1 MTEAKGI
8 QKVAVFVERVA
19 IRNFRG
25 IQELDLR
32 LQPGLTLLVGRNN
45 AGKSRILRAL
55 HLAMGGA
62 RAERDD
68 LTVGSNSDARI
79 DIVIAPRPSPSQNGE
94 GASPSSKELKGQV
107 EEFDRS
113 VSLFLGPL
121 VTRVSIDPP
130 RQRFAWRTTITST
143 SEDTGARSQS
153 YVMTYSQNDGW
164 NTSESSVPL
173 NRQQRRILVAE
184 LVDTQ
189 RHLDRELRQPGS
201 ALRKILNDLNVPE
214 DKREGLENRLAEL
227 GDDIVEQS
235 GTLQELH
242 TALET
247 LDRYLDAMGTAK
259 VDAVPGSLEELAR
272 TVGVSFDTGQ
282 GQVAAR
288 LQGSGVRSL
297 ASLQVQ
303 DLFYRL
309 RLGSDGPDLRP
320 HIMTLVEEPEAHLHP
335 HAIFELP
342 VLLESQDHQIVAT
355 THSPQLVTVVEPE
368 AIRLIREISSGRR
381 IIDSGPAETVDNNT
395 PHLQITKLDHSEIE
409 QLKRQVER
417 PFGDL
422 LFARAIVIGDGA
434 TERAFLPPVLRNAL
448 GTLAHGISVVDSGGI
463 HTPLTKAVIKFAQSF
478 EVPFILLA
486 DNDSEGR
493 KNVKNLKEILSL
505 SAEQIVWMSSLK
517 DDQKDKDNPPKIA
530 FEKMMIKFDLD
541 LCKRVCQYLQL
552 PYNDESTVFESMK
565 SAKGYI
571 GKVLAEEFVKHY
583 PHKNA
588 ESKWPE
594 TLKEL
599 VKKLHQQLGNS
610 DKELR

>member
-8 QKVAVFVERVA
+8 QKAAVFVKRIT

-25 IQELDLR
+25 IRELDLC

-68 LTVGSNSDARI
+68 LTVGSNSAAQI
-79 DIVIAPRPSPSQNGE
+79 NVVIAPRPSPSQNGE
-94 GASPSSKELKGQV
+94 GASPSSKELEGQV

-121 VTRVSIDPP
+121 VTQFSIEPL

-153 YVMTYSQNDGW
+153 HVMAYSQSDGW

-214 DKREGLENRLAEL
+214 DKRESLENRLAEL

-320 HIMTLVEEPEAHLHP
+320 HIMTLVEEPEVHLHP

-342 VLLESQDHQIVAT
+342 ALLESQDRQVVAA
-355 THSPQLVTVVEPE
+355 THSPQLATVVDPK
-368 AIRLIREISSGRR
+368 AIRLIRETPTKHTV
-381 IIDSGPAETVDNNT
+381 IDFGPAETFDNNT
-395 PHLQITKLDHSEIE
+395 LRLQPKLDYSEIE
-409 QLKRQVER
+409 KLKRQVER

-478 EVPFILLA
+478 EIYFILLA
-486 DNDSEGR
+486 DNDSEGCR
-493 KNVKNLKEILSL
+493 NVKNLKETSSL

-517 DDQKDKDNPPKIA
+517 DDQNNKDKPPKIA
-530 FEKMMIKFDLD
+530 FEKMMMKFDLD
-541 LCKRVCQYLQL
+541 LCKRVCQYLHL
-552 PYNDESTVFESMK
+552 SYNDESAIFKSMK
-565 SAKGYI
+565 KAKGYI
-571 GKVLAEEFVKHY
+571 GAVLAEEFVKHY
-583 PHKNA
+583 PYNNA

-594 TLKEL
+594 TLREL
-599 VKKLHQQLGNS
+599 VKKLHQQLGNGNR
-610 DKELR
+610 ELR